1 MIADPQ
7 ARAFH
12 AAADGRVGSHIETRW
27 GQREGEAV
35 NAKGGNTAVNRLPP
49 PTHVEIRQP
58 IRKAVR
64 QQSGGARRRDSSAQ
78 RRGAPI
84 GIDRSPVRSLGRT
97 PGSSPHSGRPT
108 RALARRGLAIAVA
121 ASRLLRALGVYGS
134 TSAPPVF
141 RARSS
146 AAPPVSPCSSRC
158 AGITG
163 SGGLDAR
170 P

>member
-1 MIADPQ
+1 MPWAKEGVTVHNTNFYRNLSIADPQ
-7 ARAFH
+7 ARAFR
-12 AAADGRVGSHIETRW
+12 AAAAGRVGSHIETRW

-121 ASRLLRALGVYGS
+121 ASRLLRAPGGIWLDIC
-134 TSAPPVF
+134 PPRF
-141 RARSS
+141 PRSLLR
-146 AAPPVSPCSSRC
+146 SPSC
-158 AGITG
+158 
-163 SGGLDAR
+163 
-170 P
+170 